1 MKNYLLVFLV
11 VVLGIS
17 CNFQSLKVINP
28 LQNPPS
34 FRFDNE
40 KGLIAN
46 VGIYN
51 PNRIGFTVTHSEISF
66 LLNDNAIITNSMKD
80 NIHLRARDTTYFPYH
95 FKFDLNNLLSLNN
108 IQSLIKNR
116 RLKVQV
122 KGYVVASKM
131 LIFRKRVPINLTGEI
146 ALPKF

>member
-1 MKNYLLVFLV
+1 MMIVTSL
-11 VVLGIS
+11 S
-17 CNFQSLKVINP
+17 CNFKSLKVINP

-51 PNRIGFTVTHSEISF
+51 PNRIGFTVTKSEISV
-66 LLNDNAIITNSMKD
+66 LLNDNAIITNVMSD
-80 NIHLRARDTTYFPYH
+80 NIHLRARDTTFFPYH
-95 FKFDLNNLLSLNN
+95 FKFDFNNLLSLNN

>member
-1 MKNYLLVFLV
+1 MRKNIVLVLF
-11 VVLGIS
+11 VVLSIS
-17 CNFQSLKVINP
+17 CNFKSLKVINP
-28 LQNPPS
+28 IQNPPS

-51 PNRIGFTVTHSEISF
+51 PNRVGFTVSKSEISV
-66 LLNDNAIITNSMKD
+66 LLNEKAILTNIMD
-80 NIHLRARDTTYFPYH
+80 QNIHLRARDTTFFPYH
-95 FKFDLNNLLSLNN
+95 FKFDLNQLLSLDN
-108 IQSLIKNR
+108 IQSLIKSR

-131 LIFRKRVPINLTGEI
+131 LIIRKRIPINLTGEI